1 MKKFIEPEIEVICF
15 DVKDQ
20 VANNILESDD
30 LGEWN

>member
-1 MKKFIEPEIEVICF
+1 MKTFIEPEIEVIRF

-20 VANNILESDD
+20 VANNPLESDD